1 MLPEALRSQLLQAAA
16 EAARNAYAPYSGY
29 RVGAALLTHQGRI
42 FGGCNVENASYGLTV
57 CAERAAVLAAVTG
70 EGPQMKIRALA
81 VVSDG
86 KAPLAPCGACRQ
98 VLLEFGKDAA
108 VIFQGPEGLTVARVG
123 ELLPL
128 RFQLPEDKRGG
139 D

>member
-57 CAERAAVLAAVTG
+57 CAERAAVLAAVAG

-86 KAPLAPCGACRQ
+86 KEPLAPCGACRQ
-98 VLLEFGKDAA
+98 VLLEFGTDAA
-108 VIFQGPEGLTVARVG
+108 VIFQGPEGLTVTRVG

-128 RFQLPEDKRGG
+128 GFQLPEDKRRG